1 MAYTKAGMKAT
12 DKYVKENYDKIV
24 AKVPKGRKAAVEAF
38 AKENGQS
45 VNGLVNDGLIWGCRK
60 KNGKGKPR
68 YKYLGSFFMHISRN
82 FPQIQQISPH

>member
-24 AKVPKGRKAAVEAF
+24 AKVPKGRKAAVEAY

-45 VNGLVNDGLIWGCRK
+45 VNGLVNDLLRGVLGLTEDEWRK
-60 KNGKGKPR
+60 KEEE
-68 YKYLGSFFMHISRN
+68 
-82 FPQIQQISPH
+82 